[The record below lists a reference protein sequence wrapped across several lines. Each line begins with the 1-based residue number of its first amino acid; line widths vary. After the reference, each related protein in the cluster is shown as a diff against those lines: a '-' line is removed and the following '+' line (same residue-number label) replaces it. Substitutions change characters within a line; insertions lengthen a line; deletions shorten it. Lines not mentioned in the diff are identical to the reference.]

1 MIFFVIIMSS
11 NINLLYIIK
20 SYNDVVFINSD
31 KRMLGKLSKRRIL
44 KCKKKVIAAIIGT
57 SAISAVAATQANAAT
72 THTVK
77 PGESVWAISNKYGIS
92 IAKLKSL
99 NNLTSNLIFPNQ
111 VLKVS
116 GSSNSTSNSSR
127 PSTNSGGGSY
137 YTVQAGDS
145 LSLIASKYG
154 TTYQNIMR
162 LNGLNNFF
170 IYPGQKLKVSGTA
183 SSSNAASNS
192 SRPSTNSGGGSYYT
206 VQAGDSLSL
215 IASKYGTT
223 YQKIMS
229 LNGLN
234 NFFIYPGQKLK
245 VTGNAT
251 SSNSGSAT
259 TTNRGY
265 NTPVFSHQNLYTWGQ
280 CTYHVFNRR
289 AEIGKGISTYWW
301 NANNWDN
308 AAAADGYT
316 IDNRPTV
323 GSIAQTDVGYYG
335 HVMFVERVNND
346 GSILV
351 SEMNYSAA
359 PGILTYRTVP
369 AYQVNNYRYI
379 H

>member
-1 MIFFVIIMSS
+1 MQ
-11 NINLLYIIK
+11 
-20 SYNDVVFINSD
+20 
-31 KRMLGKLSKRRIL
+31 
-44 KCKKKVIAAIIGT
+44 KKVIAAIIGT

-127 PSTNSGGGSY
+127 PSTNSGGE
-137 YTVQAGDS
+137 
-145 LSLIASKYG
+145 
-154 TTYQNIMR
+154 
-162 LNGLNNFF
+162 
-170 IYPGQKLKVSGTA
+170 
-183 SSSNAASNS
+183 
-192 SRPSTNSGGGSYYT
+192 SYYT

-245 VTGNAT
+245 VTGNAST
-251 SSNSGSAT
+251 NSGSAT

>member
-1 MIFFVIIMSS
+1 MSS

-31 KRMLGKLSKRRIL
+31 KKNVRKVKQEEDF
-44 KCKKKVIAAIIGT
+44 KVQKKVIAAIIGT

-154 TTYQNIMR
+154 TTYQ
-162 LNGLNNFF
+162 
-170 IYPGQKLKVSGTA
+170 
-183 SSSNAASNS
+183 
-192 SRPSTNSGGGSYYT
+192 
-206 VQAGDSLSL
+206 
-215 IASKYGTT
+215 
-223 YQKIMS
+223 KIMS

-245 VTGNAT
+245 VTGNAST
-251 SSNSGSAT
+251 NSGSAT

>member
-31 KRMLGKLSKRRIL
+31 KKNVRKVMQEEDFKVQ
-44 KCKKKVIAAIIGT
+44 KKVIAAIIGT

-183 SSSNAASNS
+183 SSSNSTSNS
-192 SRPSTNSGGGSYYT
+192 SRPSTNSSGGSYYT

-223 YQKIMS
+223 YQNIMR

-245 VTGNAT
+245 VTGNAST
-251 SSNSGSAT
+251 NSGSTT

-265 NTPVFSHQNLYTWGQ
+265 NTPVFNHQNLYTWGQ

>member
-1 MIFFVIIMSS
+1 MQ
-11 NINLLYIIK
+11 
-20 SYNDVVFINSD
+20 
-31 KRMLGKLSKRRIL
+31 
-44 KCKKKVIAAIIGT
+44 KKVIAAIIGT

-154 TTYQNIMR
+154 TTYQ
-162 LNGLNNFF
+162 
-170 IYPGQKLKVSGTA
+170 
-183 SSSNAASNS
+183 
-192 SRPSTNSGGGSYYT
+192 
-206 VQAGDSLSL
+206 
-215 IASKYGTT
+215 
-223 YQKIMS
+223 KIMS

-245 VTGNAT
+245 VTGNAST
-251 SSNSGSAT
+251 NSGSAT